1 MMIIMIMKMM
11 MMNDGCWC
19 KTLKRQFEALMEL
32 TTGNTRETAI
42 TLMHYELY
50 NGTTLKQPAR

>member
-1 MMIIMIMKMM
+1 M

-50 NGTTLKQPAR
+50 NGTTLKQSAR